1 MKTTIDL
8 PDELL
13 HRAKIIAVQRRTT
26 LKELVVQGLEYATR
40 NDLSDVDTERKQR
53 NQSLLDA
60 LSEIRITEPV
70 GMFKRGEIYDR
81 HEGRW
86 E

>member
-1 MKTTIDL
+1 
-8 PDELL
+8 
-13 HRAKIIAVQRRTT
+13 

-40 NDLSDVDTERKQR
+40 NDRSDGETERKQR

-60 LSEIRITEPV
+60 LSQIRITEPV
-70 GMFKRGEIYDR
+70 GMFKREEIYDR
-81 HEGRW
+81 HKGLW